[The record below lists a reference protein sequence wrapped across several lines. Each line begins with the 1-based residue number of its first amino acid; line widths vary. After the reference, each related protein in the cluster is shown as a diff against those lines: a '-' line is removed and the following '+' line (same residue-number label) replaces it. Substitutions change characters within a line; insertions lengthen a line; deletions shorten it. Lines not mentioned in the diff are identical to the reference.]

1 MSAGVRL
8 TLGPFGRRTILNVIT
23 SKLKDVIIS
32 VSPITAIVLLIHFF
46 IVPIESVLLSK
57 FLIGAVLVITG
68 LTFFLFGVD
77 LGITPLGSLTGV
89 NLAKSNKLWLV
100 LLAGLILG
108 FFISIAE
115 PGLMVLAGQVD
126 MVTAGQ
132 MSAISLLIVVSLGM
146 AALIA
151 AGFLRIFFDVPLYK
165 MLFVIYIII
174 FGLAVFSSPV
184 FLAIAFDASGA
195 TTGIMA
201 VPFILALST
210 GISKLKKDS
219 EASENDSFGLVA
231 LASSGAIM
239 GVLISGIFNKTKEFN
254 GSLQTDHV
262 FGTSV
267 LEGYLKVLP
276 SVVQDAIM
284 AIVPL
289 LVILFVLQKISFK
302 LNKKD
307 LRQMVTGFV
316 YAFIGLLFFLLG
328 VNAGFMDVA
337 TLVGMRLAQLDNNVL
352 LVALS
357 FLIGV
362 VTIIAEPAVYVLT
375 QQIEEVTSGSVKKG
389 IVLLFLAIGVG
400 IAVAISVIRI
410 LVPSIQL
417 WHYLVPGYIVALSL
431 MFFVPK
437 LFVGIAF
444 DAGGVATGPVTA
456 TFVLAFIQGVAGAF
470 DGANLM
476 VDGFGMI
483 AMVAMWPII
492 TLQILGFLFRKASTS
507 V

>member
-1 MSAGVRL
+1 MN
-8 TLGPFGRRTILNVIT
+8 IIT
-23 SKLKDVIIS
+23 SKLRDVVIS

-46 IVPIESVLLSK
+46 IVPIETVLLSK
-57 FLIGAVLVITG
+57 FLIGALLVVAG
-68 LTFFLFGVD
+68 LVVFLLGVD

-100 LLAGLILG
+100 IIAGLILG

-115 PGLMVLAGQVD
+115 PGLMVLASQVD
-126 MVTAGQ
+126 LVTSGQ
-132 MSAISLLIVVSLGM
+132 FSSISLLVIVSVGM
-146 AALIA
+146 AILIA
-151 AGFLRIFFDVPLYK
+151 SGFLRIFFDVPLYK
-165 MLFVIYIII
+165 MIFVIYMII
-174 FGLAVFSSPV
+174 FGLAIFSDPV

-231 LASSGAIM
+231 LASSGAIL
-239 GVLISGIFNKTKEFN
+239 GVLVAGLFNRGSEFI
-254 GSLQTDHV
+254 GSLETDHV

-276 SVVQDAIM
+276 GAFKDTVL

-289 LVILFVLQKISFK
+289 LIILLVLQRISFK
-302 LNKKD
+302 LNQRD
-307 LRQMVTGFV
+307 MRSMVTGFIF
-316 YAFIGLLFFLLG
+316 AFIGLFLFLLG

-337 TLVGMRLAQLDNNVL
+337 TLVGMRLAQQGNNIL
-352 LVALS
+352 LVVVS
-357 FLIGV
+357 FFIGV

-389 IVLLFLAIGVG
+389 IILLFLAIGVG

-417 WHYLVPGYIVALSL
+417 WHYLVPGYIVGLGL
-431 MFFVPK
+431 MFMVPK

-492 TLQILGFLFRKASTS
+492 TLQTLGFLFRKASS
-507 V
+507 NP